1 MSRAE
6 SHNRSNPSRSA
17 PARIHPRD
25 VRLDFV
31 RGFALI
37 CIYIDHVPGNALAA
51 MTLRA
56 FGICDASEVFVLVS
70 GIATAMA
77 YSGLFQRDR
86 GQALLRMLH
95 RIARLYL
102 AHILLAIA
110 TVSALLWAAAWF
122 ENPAY
127 FAHSTLALLPSSP
140 AVAFTGILTL
150 TVQPGYLH
158 VLPVYIVLMMWLPVV
173 LLLAQRHLLLP
184 LLPSCALWLM
194 AGPGLNLPA
203 FGEPTGWYFN
213 PLAWQFLFTI
223 GIVLA
228 HWRETGR
235 AQNDPNSYSRPL
247 LIAASVYL
255 VFCLLIAA
263 PWSILPPFAGWRLVE
278 PNWLSLEAKQNLS
291 YLRLINILALAYVAR
306 ICIPKAGIWME
317 NLVARAITTIGRNAL
332 LVFCVATIL
341 DEWLLI
347 VRTQGARG
355 VGYQLAIN
363 IGGVLLMWYSA
374 HLAERYY
381 ASRPRKAVSP
391 TGMTQQPCGLV

>member
-1 MSRAE
+1 
-6 SHNRSNPSRSA
+6 
-17 PARIHPRD
+17 
-25 VRLDFV
+25 
-31 RGFALI
+31 
-37 CIYIDHVPGNALAA
+37 

-77 YSGLFQRDR
+77 YHRLFQRDR
-86 GQALLRMLH
+86 GLALMRMLH
-95 RIARLYL
+95 RVARLYL

-122 ENPAY
+122 QNPAY
-127 FAHSTLALLPSSP
+127 FAHSTLALLPTSP

-158 VLPVYIVLMMWLPVV
+158 VLPVYIVLMMWLPVA
-173 LLLAQRHLLLP
+173 LLLAQRHILLP

-194 AGPGLNLPA
+194 AGPGFNLPA
-203 FGEPTGWYFN
+203 YGEPMGWYFN

-228 HWRETGR
+228 LWREAGR
-235 AQNDPNSYSRPL
+235 AENTPGSYSRPL

-263 PWSILPPFAGWRLVE
+263 PWSILPPFADWRLVE

-291 YLRLINILALAYVAR
+291 YLRLINILALAYVAC
-306 ICIPKAGIWME
+306 ICIPKAGFWIE
-317 NLVARAITTIGRNAL
+317 NVAARAITTIGRNAL
-332 LVFCVATIL
+332 LVFCVATII

-355 VGYQLAIN
+355 IGYQLAIN
-363 IGGVLLMWYSA
+363 VGGVLVMWCSA
-374 HLAERYY
+374 LLAEHYY
-381 ASRPRKAVSP
+381 ANRPRKVVSP
-391 TGMTQQPCGLV
+391 NITLPLPCGSV